1 MTDHS
6 QSRHEIKRQLDL
18 FWGERWGR
26 IAVATGSL
34 SLTAIFLPWW
44 ITVFCIVLDIAAEF
58 IGLHYMRALDPKRHP
73 KRYFMV
79 LGCQFA
85 VELAYS
91 LPATLIWHSDL
102 PYCRAFAVGLAM
114 AALMSMASTRS
125 IHIPFGIAGL
135 VGVALPILVGNTV
148 FWLPSGDYIGFLV
161 STLCIGAVIGYT
173 LLVMR
178 SNHRLHLAAAADK
191 TAALAAERAKSRF
204 LAQMSH
210 ELRTPLNAILGMGHA
225 ELGRNKDALS
235 QSRLSVLISAAD
247 GLSAI
252 LDDILDLSAIQAGR
266 LPIRPTLASP
276 SAEITATLSLFQPG
290 IEAARLALRSD
301 IAPVLTEYS
310 LFDTQRLRQCLSNI
324 LSNAL
329 KHTREGEIRLRA
341 RLLEPEGGRKILE
354 ITIGDTGPGV
364 SGKRR
369 ETVFEPFSGIWG
381 RSAAAIASGPDSNG
395 LGLSICRAM
404 ARQMGGDVVL
414 VTDPAQT
421 LTTGANFILTLAL
434 ETPSAEDAASAI
446 LEPEAEAEPDGP
458 TGPIAAGLQV
468 LVVDDIAT
476 NRLVAS
482 TYLRMLGASSLEA
495 SSGDEAMSILATSRP
510 DLVLLDINMP
520 GISGLQTLALIRGL
534 SGSAKTIP
542 VIAMTADTSD
552 ENQRQYLQSGMDGFL
567 PKPLNPA
574 RMEATIRKVMAKRR
588 SEARAA
594 LGPLH
599 STSSLPNDTP

>member
-44 ITVFCIVLDIAAEF
+44 VTVFCIVLDIAAEF
-58 IGLHYMRALDPKRHP
+58 IGLHYMRALEPKRHP
-73 KRYFMV
+73 KRYCVV

-125 IHIPFGIAGL
+125 IHIPFGLAGL
-135 VGVALPILVGNTV
+135 VGVALPIFVGNTV
-148 FWLPSGDYIGFLV
+148 FWLPSGDYIGLLV

-178 SNHRLHLAAAADK
+178 SNHRLHLASAADK

-301 IAPVLTEYS
+301 IAPVLTEHS

-329 KHTREGEIRLRA
+329 KHTKEGEIRLCA
-341 RLLEPEGGRKILE
+341 RLLEPERGRKILE

-574 RMEATIRKVMAKRR
+574 RMEATIRKVMEKRR

-599 STSSLPNDTP
+599 SAPSLPNDTP